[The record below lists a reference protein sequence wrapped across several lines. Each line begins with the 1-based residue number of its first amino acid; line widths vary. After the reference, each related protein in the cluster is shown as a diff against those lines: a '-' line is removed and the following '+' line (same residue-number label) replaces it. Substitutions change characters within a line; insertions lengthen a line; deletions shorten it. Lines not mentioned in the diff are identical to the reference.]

1 MRHLVRATLVVLS
14 MSMSFAVAARSDE
27 APFTEGSVVHMTFVR
42 TRSGG
47 DEKYMKFLDTTWK
60 SLNEAAKKDGLILSY
75 RVLGAPAT
83 NKDDWNLCLVVE
95 YKNMAAMDGLET
107 KYRALMEKQ
116 VGSIEKA
123 EEQAGKREEIR
134 DVLGEKLCRELILK

>member
-1 MRHLVRATLVVLS
+1 MRHLMRVTLVVLS
-14 MSMSFAVAARSDE
+14 MSMSFAVAVQAED
-27 APFTEGSVVHMTFVR
+27 APYTEGSVVQMTFVR

-75 RVLGAPAT
+75 RVLGAPAM
-83 NKDDWNLCLVVE
+83 NRDDWNLCLVVE
-95 YKNMAAMDGLET
+95 YKNMAALDGLES
-107 KYRALMEKQ
+107 KFRALMEKQ
-116 VGSIEKA
+116 IGSMEKA

-134 DVLGEKLCRELILK
+134 DVLGEKLCREMILK